1 MDFMSIGSSEIL
13 MILLVA
19 ILVVGPNRIIG
30 IARTL
35 GNIMR
40 TIRKASFDLTSAV
53 SKELELEEKKKQP
66 PADPEKKEQLLD
78 EGSSESQSKTAG

>member
-19 ILVVGPNRIIG
+19 ILVVGPNRVVG
-30 IARTL
+30 MARTL

-40 TIRKASFDLTSAV
+40 NVKKMSYELTSAV
-53 SKELELEEKKKQP
+53 SKELELEEKEKKPSEQ
-66 PADPEKKEQLLD
+66 PEKKEQLPKD
-78 EGSSESQSKTAG
+78 NKS

>member
-19 ILVVGPNRIIG
+19 ILVVGPNRVIG
-30 IARTL
+30 MARTL

-40 TIRKASFDLTSAV
+40 TVKKMSFELTSAV
-53 SKELELEEKKKQP
+53 SKELELEEKDKQP
-66 PADPEKKEQLLD
+66 PAEPEKEKQLPND
-78 EGSSESQSKTAG
+78 QTS

>member
-19 ILVVGPNRIIG
+19 ILVVGPNRVIG
-30 IARTL
+30 MARTL

-40 TIRKASFDLTSAV
+40 TVKKMSFELTSAV
-53 SKELELEEKKKQP
+53 SKELELEEKEKQP
-66 PADPEKKEQLLD
+66 PEEPEKKKQLLND
-78 EGSSESQSKTAG
+78 QTS